1 MAIAS
6 EHLLK
11 RFPQTEMCACKLSN
25 ESLEL
30 PSICNCTTSPQ
41 PAMLLVS
48 CVAFAFNIRDQM
60 RTTQMQTAITAI
72 SGIFSDPSTTTAFPA
87 SNCKAGAGEALK
99 ALSLTV
105 HLDHTGG

>member
-60 RTTQMQTAITAI
+60 RTTQMQTI
-72 SGIFSDPSTTTAFPA
+72 SRIFSDPSR
-87 SNCKAGAGEALK
+87 L
-99 ALSLTV
+99 LSLHPTAKQAQEK
-105 HLDHTGG
+105 H